1 MAAYSSHHWF
11 PASNSSGSTSPAHLL
26 VVASSLRLGKHCR
39 DLYSANLHVVFHP
52 PASSSDGY
60 SLDQKR
66 DFACRKRYS
75 SKSFSFLEKLSD
87 SFSASCSSC
96 FSFFTGKEFG
106 RGYVNEGR
114 MQIRNSGGKPVNG
127 RMLTNVLLVVNV
139 LTYEKNVVYFTV
151 VYCYVRAASVRVS
164 NLHFRVYAAQIA
176 TQGKLLLWGAKVN
189 SLIDKGQLWRLATSA
204 LLHANIGH
212 LMINCYSLNSVGPT
226 VEKMSGSRRFLAIY
240 FSSAIASKP
249 FLARKLGSVM
259 SYRFSQSP
267 SVGASGAIFGL
278 VIAMDTLGSHDIAGI
293 KKFNYRLAAIAINI
307 NEWISYSMNNHCL
320 SQTEHLLLSA
330 NSFHR
335 EYEQV
340 GSYAVFVLRHRK
352 LVGGAKED
360 LLHVAHVIALNMV
373 IGFLSRGIDNWG
385 HLGGLLGGAAV
396 SWFLGPAWHM
406 SRMADGKVVLAD
418 RAPIYQFINRRRL
431 S

>member
-139 LTYEKNVVYFTV
+139 L
-151 VYCYVRAASVRVS
+151 
-164 NLHFRVYAAQIA
+164 VYAAQIA

-240 FSSAIASKP
+240 FSSAIAS
-249 FLARKLGSVM
+249 SVM

-278 VIAMDTLGSHDIAGI
+278 
-293 KKFNYRLAAIAINI
+293 
-307 NEWISYSMNNHCL
+307 
-320 SQTEHLLLSA
+320 
-330 NSFHR
+330 
-335 EYEQV
+335 V